1 MKSPGSN
8 VALTIINGAET
19 PLGRAIV
26 ERISHS
32 DRSVVVS
39 EPGELVDNTAV
50 TAVLLAPGRGPDVD
64 GTELGGAD
72 PDQGTAWLRTLAR
85 LEVTHVIVLSSA
97 TVYGA
102 WPDNPMPLTEDAPVR
117 PNPEAEFAWDALQLE
132 QGALQW
138 AEQRKGVKVTIVRPT
153 LVISPDPD
161 RAGSTVT
168 DRASGTWLERSL
180 WHTPTAKFGDADPHG
195 QFLSRS
201 DLVEAIAHLIEHS
214 DGGVYNVAPDGWL
227 AVARQVELVGRGGR
241 VRISERLARRV
252 AVFRWV
258 FQLTST
264 PPDVLPYT
272 MHSWVIA
279 NDRLTA
285 TGWEPASTNEET
297 FVSATRAG
305 WWASMHGRRR
315 QEVALGI
322 LLVSFGV
329 VVAITVALFRSA
341 RRPIVDL

>member
-1 MKSPGSN
+1 M
-8 VALTIINGAET
+8 ALTIINGAET
-19 PLGRAIV
+19 SLGRAIA
-26 ERISHS
+26 ERISRS
-32 DRSVVVS
+32 DGSEVVS
-39 EPGELVDNTAV
+39 AVAELADNTAV
-50 TAVLLAPGRGPDVD
+50 TAVLLAPARGPDVD

-72 PDQGTAWLRTLAR
+72 PDQGTAWLRSLDH
-85 LEVTHVIVLSSA
+85 LNVTHVIVLSSA

-117 PNPEAEFAWDALQLE
+117 PNPEAEFARDALQLE
-132 QGALQW
+132 RCALQW
-138 AEQRKGVKVTIVRPT
+138 AGEREGVKVTIVRPT
-153 LVISPDPD
+153 LVISPDHD
-161 RAGSTVT
+161 RARSTVT

-180 WHTPTAKFGDADPHG
+180 WHAPTAKFGDADPHG
-195 QFLSRS
+195 QFLARA
-201 DLVEAIAHLIEHS
+201 DLVEAIAHLIDHS
-214 DGGVYNVAPDGWL
+214 DGGAYNVAPDGWL
-227 AVARQVELVGRGGR
+227 AVARQVELAGRGGR

-285 TGWEPASTNEET
+285 TGWEPASSNEET

-322 LLVSFGV
+322 LLGSLGV
-329 VVAITVALFRSA
+329 LAATTVALVRRT
-341 RRPIVDL
+341 RRPILDS